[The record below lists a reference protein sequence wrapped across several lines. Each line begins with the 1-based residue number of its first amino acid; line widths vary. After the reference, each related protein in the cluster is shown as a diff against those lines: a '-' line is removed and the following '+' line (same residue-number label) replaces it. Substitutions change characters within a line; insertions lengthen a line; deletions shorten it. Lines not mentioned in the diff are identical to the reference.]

1 MVVFGSLL
9 LVLVLIILIVILLL
23 LLLAQNR
30 IALSSILVGELL
42 CLSVAK
48 CADSIGGTRQL
59 VDAVGNLASTDQG
72 NDNAGADNECQN
84 EAVDSVPRRGP
95 ASLGGAT
102 VCIVEEVEG
111 DELSNQSV
119 FNRKEDCGPCDCG
132 GPDTDGITL
141 VAMGSTVASKLQ
153 TPVNSAK
160 EGDDLRKE
168 STS

>member
-9 LVLVLIILIVILLL
+9 LVLILIILIVILLL
-23 LLLAQNR
+23 LLAQNC
-30 IALSSILVGELL
+30 IAFSSILVGQLL

-59 VDAVGNLASTDQG
+59 VDAVCDLASTDQG
-72 NDNAGADNECQN
+72 NDNAGADNECQD
-84 EAVDSVPRRGP
+84 EAVDSVPWRGP

-102 VCIVEEVEG
+102 VCIVKEVEG
-111 DELSNQSV
+111 DELGNQSV
-119 FNRKEDCGPCDCG
+119 FNREEDCGPCDCG
-132 GPDTDGITL
+132 GPDADGITL
-141 VAMGSTVASKLQ
+141 VAMGSTVTSKLQ